1 MAIAR
6 SPKIGKPKTRNG
18 TDWIVPAPLVDKL
31 IPGDQLAWAGTQ
43 PTEIHEVMALIS
55 LAGVPVAIL
64 REPAPTGRLQL

>member
-31 IPGDQLAWAGTQ
+31 IPGDQLAWCR
-43 PTEIHEVMALIS
+43 VALKS
-55 LAGVPVAIL
+55 ETRRVF
-64 REPAPTGRLQL
+64 RLLLPLNMR